1 MVNFFQSQA
10 TNVSSSY
17 GRERWYVPILYGDSN
32 IAGKIESLL
41 AGISGID
48 RVNANPVT
56 GRVLIQ
62 FDPDKIQEK
71 IHTIL
76 LACLDAILPRPDGKK
91 LPAAVAGESNPGQAI
106 KNNVLSFLSRLPGA
120 KDNALLNLIR
130 TEQPEDESIS
140 KPVLLSSVNTL
151 LKIAGPINLGLIV
164 VAGVSGGLPL
174 ATVPILSRIALLSNP
189 VGQIA
194 ALTVTY
200 FSLSALQTKVE
211 YERKLAWEKYSSA
224 VESGIRQ
231 TSLKHIHNMDMSS
244 LDRMS
249 SSELSN
255 HVKTD
260 GEMVSRF
267 ISHVPHSAI
276 ERGLTFTIGTSV
288 LFVVAP
294 TAFVISVI
302 PIPILYYV
310 TKANRKTFPQVFR
323 KKVEADDRLNSVI
336 SDNLHGLSTIRSFTA
351 EERELLRLKEAS
363 TAQLETNQAAAK
375 MTNWLT
381 GFTQYSL
388 SSGTAA
394 AMIYGSASVLNGS
407 LTFASLSILSSL
419 LPPMIMSTQGINREM
434 EMYQSALSA
443 AKRISAV
450 RSIKSTIVDSNEN
463 LVEKTLDGDIK
474 FENVDFSYSPDYPFI
489 NSFNLVIA
497 RGKTTAFVG
506 STGSGKSTLVKL
518 LNRFYDI
525 QGGNLI
531 IDGVSMDQLN
541 LKSLRSQISLISQ
554 DSFLFQTNIMENIRY
569 GRPDATDS
577 EVIQAA
583 KHAQAYEFIAEMR
596 DGFYT
601 EVRENGKNFS
611 GGQRQRISIARAI
624 LKDAP
629 ILVLDEATS
638 SVDNKTEDNLKSAV
652 ATISKNKTTIVIAH
666 RLSTIRDADR
676 ICLIDQGKIVEQGD
690 HEELLAM
697 NGSYAELW
705 SLQTQ
710 NRLQIN

>member
-1 MVNFFQSQA
+1 M
-10 TNVSSSY
+10 
-17 GRERWYVPILYGDSN
+17 LYGNSN
-32 IAGKIESLL
+32 FAGEIEGLL
-41 AGISGID
+41 AGVSGI
-48 RVNANPVT
+48 RQVSANPVT
-56 GRVLIQ
+56 GRVLVQ
-62 FDPDKIQEK
+62 FDPDKIQKK
-71 IHTIL
+71 IHATL
-76 LACLDAILPRPDGKK
+76 LACIDSILPLSGEKK
-91 LPAAVAGESNPGQAI
+91 LPTPASRESNPGGEL
-106 KNNVLSFLSRLPGA
+106 KKKVLSFLSGLPGA
-120 KDNALLNLIR
+120 KDNPLLNLIR
-130 TEQPEDESIS
+130 TEQSGDETIS
-140 KPVLLSSVNTL
+140 KPVLLSSANTL

-174 ATVPILSRIALLSNP
+174 ATVPILSRIAILASP

-200 FSLSALQTKVE
+200 FSLSALQAKVE
-211 YERKLAWEKYSSA
+211 YERKLAWEKYSNA
-224 VESGIRQ
+224 VECNMRQ
-231 TSLKHIHNMDMSS
+231 TSLKHIHSMDMSR

-260 GEMVSRF
+260 SEIISRF
-267 ISHVPHSAI
+267 ISQVPHSAI
-276 ERGLTFTIGTSV
+276 ERGLTFVIGTSV
-288 LFVVAP
+288 LFIVAP
-294 TAFVISVI
+294 TAFVISVV

-310 TKANRKTFPQVFR
+310 TKVKRKSLTGAFR

-351 EERELLRLKEAS
+351 EERELLRLKDAS
-363 TAQLETNQAAAK
+363 TAQLEASEEATR

-394 AMIYGSASVLNGS
+394 AMIYGSAAVLNGS

-419 LPPMIMSTQGINREM
+419 LPPMIMSTQGINREI

-450 RSIKSTIVDSNEN
+450 RSIQSSIVDGNEN
-463 LVEKTLDGDIK
+463 RIEKILHGDIK
-474 FENVDFSYSPDYPFI
+474 FENVDFSYTPDYPFI
-489 NSFNLVIA
+489 NSFNLVIE

-525 QGGNLI
+525 QNGNLV
-531 IDGVSMDQLN
+531 IDGVPIDQLS
-541 LKSLRSQISLISQ
+541 LQSLRSQISLISQ
-554 DSFLFQTNIMENIRY
+554 DSFLFQANIMENIRY
-569 GRPDATDS
+569 GRPDAADD

-583 KHAQAYEFIAEMR
+583 KHAQAYEFIEEMK

-601 EVRENGKNFS
+601 EVKENGKNLS

-629 ILVLDEATS
+629 ILILDEATS
-638 SVDNKTEDNLKSAV
+638 SVDNKTEDNLKSSV
-652 ATISKNKTTIVIAH
+652 ASISKNKTTIVIAH

-676 ICLIDQGKIVEQGD
+676 IYLIDQGEIKEQGD

-697 NGSYAELW
+697 NGNYAELW

-710 NRLQIN
+710 NKFQSNDGLKHS